1 MARWNSA
8 RFGALAPHS
17 ATTTLSTAASLLSAS
32 YLSLRH
38 SVAVP

>member
-1 MARWNSA
+1 
-8 RFGALAPHS
+8 
-17 ATTTLSTAASLLSAS
+17 LSTAASLLSAS